1 LAITLPFETLG
12 FEHLV
17 GLERFLATTLF
28 TI

>member
-1 LAITLPFETLG
+1 LPFETLG